1 MANNCT
7 IRSNTL
13 IAKTECKLLSLTRD
27 IIIKNLGDSV
37 QNVLQK
43 NLLFKILKESDIWEM
58 YSDQQWQ

>member
-1 MANNCT
+1 MSNNCT

-43 NLLFKILKESDIWEM
+43 NLLLKILKESDIWEM
-58 YSDQQWQ
+58 YSDLQWQ